1 MRITHRSLA
10 LSRVLALALAL
21 VFVGFAPAA
30 STPATVAAKPTP
42 AQVEFFE
49 SKIRPVLV
57 GECYDCHGAKKDKGG
72 LRLDSRDAMLAGGD
86 SGPLFVPGAP
96 EKSLLIQSL
105 MHTTP
110 ETELHMPKDGAKL
123 EEGRIA
129 DFKKWIADGAPD
141 PRDKPEPVMSPEQS
155 WEQALATRKQWWSFL
170 PVKATEP
177 PAVKDAAWS
186 QHPVDRFLLAKQEA
200 QGLQPVKAAD
210 AATLIR
216 RVSYVLTGLPPTPE
230 EIETFKTAF
239 AKNADAALSEL
250 IDRLM
255 ASPRYGEAWA
265 RHWMDWVRY
274 AESHG
279 SEGDAA
285 IPFAWRYRDYLIRA
299 FNSDVPYPQMVREA
313 IAGDM
318 LKSPRVD
325 AVNGINESALGIGQL
340 RMVLHG
346 FSPTDSLDEL
356 VTFTDNQVDTVTKAF
371 LGLTVS
377 CARCHN
383 HKFDAIS
390 QADFYSLY
398 GIFTSTRPALIDVN
412 LPEVGKVQREEL
424 TKLKG
429 EIKKVVAE
437 AWLAAAKDLPTIPE
451 KPVPPMSE
459 GVIEH
464 WDLRKEKWYTDGHGV
479 QQGPTKAGE
488 FSIATEGERII
499 AGVHPSGVF
508 SDLLST
514 KVRGV
519 LMSPRLKNPGGKLWM
534 RSAGGGMA
542 RARYV
547 VQNYP
552 RTGTIHKAKDFK
564 DEPGD
569 ARLAW
574 RELDLEY
581 WKGDDIFIQCTT
593 VADQPAEA
601 KLDARSWF
609 GITDVIITKGEPP
622 PAVSI
627 HGNPAEAV
635 QAWQSGKMTDAQAEL
650 LDSLIAEGKLP
661 NDAKKIPA
669 AAALLARYRE
679 VEAALPLPTRAP
691 GVLEAEGHDAP
702 MFAQGDHKRPG
713 PPVPRRF
720 LDGINPT
727 PYHTAKSGRLE
738 LAESIV
744 DPANPLTSRVVVNRL
759 WQTVFG
765 NGLVATPDNF
775 GRLGEPPSHPELLD
789 YLASRFDSEKG
800 SIKSMLKFLLN
811 SKAFQLDSEAAPAAA
826 QKDPQNKLLTH
837 FTVRRLEAES
847 IRDSILALSGKMEEK
862 MYGESES
869 GGSYRRSVYVKVVRN
884 SLDDFLTAFDAP
896 VPSASRGKRDSTN
909 VPAQS
914 LALLN
919 DRKVINWSGY
929 WGARSYKNKDLATD
943 EARVQRMFQEAF
955 GRAATETEVAQNIA
969 FLGAS
974 SKVGEQQQAELA
986 RLEKTQDELR
996 SRIESVLSPVR
1007 NKLTEDK
1014 RKSQGAPPDLA
1025 GVPEP
1030 LAEWDFE
1037 DGPNDLKGKLPLTL
1051 EGGARIEHGMLILD
1065 GGKALARSAPIKQ
1078 RMRGKTLEAWVLLD
1092 ELEQRGGGVMT
1103 LQDLKGNVF
1112 DSIVFAEHEAGCWV
1126 AGSDF
1131 GRRTKPSGGDVERDA
1146 AQRAVHV
1153 AISWDANARV
1163 NVYRDGQLYGRGYK
1177 ADDVAVFEPNAAEVL
1192 LGCRHGAP
1200 GGNRML
1206 RGKILRAR
1214 LYDRPLRPDDIEM
1227 TRKIEQTVVTE
1238 RDVMDALTEANRA
1251 NVRQWQDESEALHK
1265 KLIVLREQVAKASG
1279 PEQAWQSLA
1288 LALVN
1293 LKEFIYLK

>member
-1 MRITHRSLA
+1 MRTLPLSLLAGAFLFSGNA
-10 LSRVLALALAL
+10 LPLC
-21 VFVGFAPAA
+21 AA
-30 STPATVAAKPTP
+30 STPAPVKLTA

-57 GECYDCHGAKKDKGG
+57 GECYNCHGAKKDKGG
-72 LRLDSRDAMLAGGD
+72 LRLDSREAMLAGGD
-86 SGPLFVPGAP
+86 SGPLFVPGDP

-105 MHTTP
+105 SHTTP
-110 ETELHMPKDGAKL
+110 EKELHMPKDGAKL
-123 EEGRIA
+123 EAGRIA

-141 PRDKPEPVMSPEQS
+141 PRDKPEPVLSAEQS
-155 WEQALATRKQWWSFL
+155 WEQALATRKQWWSFQ

-177 PAVKDAAWS
+177 PAVKDATWS
-186 QHPVDRFLLAKQEA
+186 PHPVDKFLLAKMEA
-200 QGLQPVKAAD
+200 EGLRPAKPAD
-210 AATLIR
+210 SATIIR

-230 EIETFKTAF
+230 EIAAFK
-239 AKNADAALSEL
+239 DSALRNPDSALGEL
-250 IDRLM
+250 IDRLL

-279 SEGDAA
+279 SEGDAP
-285 IPFAWRYRDYLIRA
+285 IPYAWRYRDYLIRA
-299 FNSDVPYPQMVREA
+299 FNDDVPYPQMVREA

-325 AVNGINESALGIGQL
+325 AAKGINESALGIGQL

-371 LGLTVS
+371 MGLTVS

-398 GIFTSTRPALIDVN
+398 GIFTSTRPAVVDVN
-412 LPEVGKVQREEL
+412 LPETGKAQRTGL
-424 TKLKG
+424 AKLKD
-429 EIKKVVAE
+429 EIKNVVAE
-437 AWLAAAKDLPTIPE
+437 AWLTAAKDLPTIPE
-451 KPVPPMSE
+451 KPVPLMPA
-459 GVIEH
+459 GVIQH

-479 QQGPTKAGE
+479 QQGATKAGE
-488 FSIATEGERII
+488 FSIAPEGERII
-499 AGVHPSGVF
+499 ANVHPSGIF

-514 KVRGV
+514 KDRGV

-609 GITDVIITKGEPP
+609 GITDVIITRGEPP
-622 PAVSI
+622 PAVPV
-627 HGNPAEAV
+627 HGNPTEAV
-635 QAWQSGKMTDAQAEL
+635 QAWLSGSMTDAQAEL
-650 LDSLIAEGKLP
+650 LDALLVEGKLP

-669 AAALLARYRE
+669 AGALLAKYRE

-702 MFAQGDHKRPG
+702 MFVQGDHKRPG

-720 LDGINPT
+720 LDGINPI
-727 PYHTAKSGRLE
+727 PYHTTKSGRLE

-744 DPANPLTSRVVVNRL
+744 DPANPLTSRVMVNRL
-759 WQTVFG
+759 WQAVFG
-765 NGLVATPDNF
+765 NGLVVTPDNF
-775 GRLGEPPSHPELLD
+775 GRLGEPPTHPELLD
-789 YLASRFDSEKG
+789 YLASRFAAEQG
-800 SIKSMLKFLLN
+800 SIKSMLKFLLTT
-811 SKAFQLDSEAAPAAA
+811 KAFQLGSEASPAAA

-837 FTVRRLEAES
+837 FTVRRLEAEA

-862 MYGESES
+862 MYGESEA
-869 GGSYRRSVYVKVVRN
+869 GGSFRRSVYVKVVRN

-896 VPSASRGKRDSTN
+896 VPSATRGKRDSTN

-919 DRKVINWSGY
+919 DRKVINWSGA
-929 WGARSYKNKDLATD
+929 WGLRSYKDTELKTD
-943 EARVQRMFQEAF
+943 ESRVQRMFQEAF
-955 GRAATETEVAQNIA
+955 GRAAAEAEVAESIA
-969 FLGAS
+969 FLDDS
-974 SKVGEQQQAELA
+974 SRVGKQQKAELA
-986 RLEKTQDELR
+986 RLEKAQEELR
-996 SRIESVLSPVR
+996 TRIESVLAPMR
-1007 NKLTEDK
+1007 NKLTEEKGKD
-1014 RKSQGAPPDLA
+1014 QGEPADTT

-1030 LAEWDFE
+1030 FAEWDFE
-1037 DGPNDLKGKLPLTL
+1037 DGPNDLKGRLPLTL

-1065 GGKALARSAPIKQ
+1065 GSKALARSAPIKQ
-1078 RMRGKTLEAWVLLD
+1078 RLRGKTLEAWVLLD
-1092 ELEQRGGGVMT
+1092 ELEQRGGGVIT
-1103 LQDLKGNVF
+1103 VQDLKGNVF
-1112 DSIVFAEHEAGCWV
+1112 DSIVYAEKEAGCWM

-1131 GRRTKPSGGDVERDA
+1131 GRRTKPVGGAVEREA
-1146 AQRAVHV
+1146 STRPVHV
-1153 AISWDANARV
+1153 AISWDANGKV
-1163 NVYRDGQLYGRGYK
+1163 NVYRDGQPYGNGYT
-1177 ADDVAVFEPNAAEVL
+1177 ADGVAVFEPNAAEVL

-1200 GGNRML
+1200 TGNRML

-1214 LYDRPLRPDDIEM
+1214 LYDRPLRPDVVEM

-1251 NVRQWQDESEALHK
+1251 SVRQWQDESEALHK
-1265 KLIVLREQVAKASG
+1265 KLTVLREQVAKASG